1 MSSSPSPS
9 TPVSQATTRVLS
21 PTPALRRGRAFVG
34 SPPGLNSPKT
44 PKTPMKVQSPK
55 TPVLPMK
62 VMSPK
67 TPKSHKSGRA
77 SSSSFVTPM
86 KATRKTM
93 LKLTPPK
100 CTKGSQVVMK
110 KPSGCQMVLKKPAAA
125 KMSNKEKKARFENV
139 MCKISSDWDEVKAH
153 NKSYRSPPPCKWS
166 VFLEHEVFLFLGQWH
181 ASEF

>member
-1 MSSSPSPS
+1 
-9 TPVSQATTRVLS
+9 
-21 PTPALRRGRAFVG
+21 
-34 SPPGLNSPKT
+34 
-44 PKTPMKVQSPK
+44 MKVQSPK

-153 NKSYRSPPPCKWS
+153 NKFWKSELENRGWTCTLKSKPRDWRKWNKTCAAAGPVGCYTDS
-166 VFLEHEVFLFLGQWH
+166 DNE
-181 ASEF
+181 